1 MLRSILIRS
10 RPVRYLFDNIT
21 YRCFSSRNS
30 LSKLKNIYK
39 GRPMLVVGNGPSLN
53 KTPLDNFSAVPSIG
67 MNKIFLLFPC
77 VKWRPNL
84 VVCTNNLVI
93 KQSWQFFIRSNV
105 PTFLSWKGRW
115 FIDRNERNSFNYFL
129 SLSSRE
135 FSANPLEGVGSAGTV
150 TYTALQFAYFMGANP
165 VILFGVDHS
174 FSCEGKANEIVKME
188 GSDPNHFDPNYFAEG
203 QKWGLPNYELSE
215 LAYRNSKNAFEKD
228 GRHVYDAT
236 INGKLDIFPK
246 IGVEEAREICSL

>member
-10 RPVRYLFDNIT
+10 RPVRYLFDKIT

-53 KTPLDNFSAVPSIG
+53 KTPLDDFSAVPSIG

-93 KQSWQFFIRSNV
+93 KQSWQFFIRSNI

-115 FIDRNERNSFNYFL
+115 FIDRKERNSFNYFL
-129 SLSSRE
+129 SLSSRK
-135 FSANPLEGVGSAGTV
+135 FSHSPLEGVGSAGTV

-174 FSCEGKANEIVKME
+174 FSCKGKANEIVKME
-188 GSDPNHFDPNYFAEG
+188 GSDPNHFDPNYFAER

-215 LAYRNSKNAFEKD
+215 LAYRNSKDAFEKD

-246 IGVEEAREICSL
+246 IGVEEARGICSL

>member
-1 MLRSILIRS
+1 MLTRLLLWTRPIRYRFDRKTFEYCADR
-10 RPVRYLFDNIT
+10 RPIVDLRDKFNGL
-21 YRCFSSRNS
+21 
-30 LSKLKNIYK
+30 
-39 GRPMLVVGNGPSLN
+39 PMLVGGNGPSLN
-53 KTPLDNFSAVPSIG
+53 KTPLDDFSAVPSIG

-93 KQSWQFFIRSNV
+93 KQSWQFFIRSNI

-115 FIDRNERNSFNYFL
+115 FINRNERNSFNYFL

-135 FSANPLEGVGSAGTV
+135 FSPNPSEGVGSAGTV

-236 INGKLDIFPK
+236 INGKLDVFPK